1 MLVSVVIPILA
12 PAVALLAGAWL
23 ARHWILARGAK
34 GHTES
39 QKSSEALLPYGNER
53 RILDNLNTVPWEWDL
68 AEGRYTFIG
77 KKVES
82 LFGYPVEAWYESKIW
97 RESLHPEDIDLV
109 ESSFM
114 RAVWAGGRN
123 TYRYRVIHRDGS
135 IRRVESDISTLL
147 EGNEPRFV
155 CGTTRLLEGED

>member
-1 MLVSVVIPILA
+1 MLASVVIPILA
-12 PAVALLAGAWL
+12 LAAALLAVAWFI
-23 ARHWILARGAK
+23 RHWIQARGAK
-34 GHTES
+34 G
-39 QKSSEALLPYGNER
+39 QAEASKPPAATHSYGNER
-53 RILDNLNTVPWEWDL
+53 RILDNLNAVPWEWDL

-77 KKVES
+77 KKVEN

-109 ESSFM
+109 EGSFM

-135 IRRVESDISTLL
+135 IRHVESDVSTLL
-147 EGNEPRFV
+147 EGGEPRFV
-155 CGTTRLLEGED
+155 YGTTRLIESGD